1 MKFEITTYGNPIL
14 KKKAVPVEKID
25 DSIKQ
30 LAKDMLDTMY
40 SSNGLGLAAEQ
51 VGRTE
56 AICVIDLPSSL
67 DVDEVT
73 EQRVNPGVKMPVILV
88 NPVITK
94 MEGTQ
99 IGQEGCLSFPEI
111 FVSIK
116 RAAQVEVKYKCL
128 SGKDEVLSVSGL
140 LARTVQHEVDHLNGV
155 LLVNHMSAVQKLSN
169 SGKLKKLKKENKK

>member
-1 MKFEITTYGNPIL
+1 MKYKIITFGNPVL
-14 KKKAVPVEKID
+14 KKKAVPVEEIN

-56 AICVIDLPSSL
+56 AICVMDLPLSM
-67 DVDEVT
+67 DMDEVT
-73 EQRVNPGVKMPVILV
+73 KRRSNPGIKMPIVML
-88 NPVITK
+88 NPVVTR
-94 MEGTQ
+94 MEGEQ

-111 FVSIK
+111 FVTIK
-116 RAAQVEVKYKCL
+116 RAAQVEVKFKSL
-128 SGKDEVLSVSGL
+128 AGKEEVLVVSDL

-155 LLVNHMSAVQKLSN
+155 LLVNRMSAVQKLSN
-169 SGKLKKLKKENKK
+169 AGKLKKLKKENKT